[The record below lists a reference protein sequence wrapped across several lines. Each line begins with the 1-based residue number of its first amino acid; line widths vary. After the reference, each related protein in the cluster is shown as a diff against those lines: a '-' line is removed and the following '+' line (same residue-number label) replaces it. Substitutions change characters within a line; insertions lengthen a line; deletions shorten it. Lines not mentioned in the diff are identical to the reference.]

1 MPANWAQVTVPN
13 QAYQIIIENLTLDT
27 DYNVYMIAGSAH
39 PGYPDLSTEE
49 KAVNLVSCRTK
60 A

>member
-1 MPANWAQVTVPN
+1 
-13 QAYQIIIENLTLDT
+13 
-27 DYNVYMIAGSAH
+27 MIAGSAH

-60 A
+60 AK

>member
-1 MPANWAQVTVPN
+1 
-13 QAYQIIIENLTLDT
+13 
-27 DYNVYMIAGSAH
+27 MIAGSAH
-39 PGYPDLSTEE
+39 PGYPDLSTDE